1 MSKHKYGVE
10 RLKKKKD
17 QEQSVDHGG
26 KRKSAIVAMACKQL
40 LWHVWQLWCD
50 ETEFVMICL
59 LPYSSSPKTLLSIL
73 NSVKMKRNPQT
84 LLTCALHRRQK
95 TAHICT
101 SATDFQAQN
110 DSSNRR
116 TQQCGK
122 ASIANIAKPEIWRG
136 IHSQLPN
143 YIALGQMR
151 KS

>member
-1 MSKHKYGVE
+1 LSKHKYGVE

-17 QEQSVDHGG
+17 QEQSVDHGR

-73 NSVKMKRNPQT
+73 NGVKMKRNPQT

-95 TAHICT
+95 NLPT
-101 SATDFQAQN
+101 SAHLQQTF
-110 DSSNRR
+110 RR
-116 TQQCGK
+116 KMTHQT
-122 ASIANIAKPEIWRG
+122 EER
-136 IHSQLPN
+136 
-143 YIALGQMR
+143 
-151 KS
+151 